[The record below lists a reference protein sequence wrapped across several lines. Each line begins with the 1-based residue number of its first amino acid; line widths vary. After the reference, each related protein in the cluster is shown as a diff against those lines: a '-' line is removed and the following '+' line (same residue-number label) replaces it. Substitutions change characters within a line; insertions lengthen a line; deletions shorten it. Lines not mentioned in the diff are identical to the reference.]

1 MDNPYVVNTPGG
13 NALKFFCTL
22 RIQFKIGAPVD
33 FLGNELPA
41 STENPAGYKVV
52 AKIVKQKSAPND
64 RKSGSYYLMAHSGI
78 RIDMDY
84 ILLAVNKY
92 NLIKKAAAWF
102 TLLDPNTKEPLVNDN
117 GLPIK
122 LNGLTR
128 VFEYAQNNPDYF
140 SRLVKV
146 INQDIEGGLAD
157 DDEEGSEQ

>member
-1 MDNPYVVNTPGG
+1 
-13 NALKFFCTL
+13 
-22 RIQFKIGAPVD
+22 
-33 FLGNELPA
+33 
-41 STENPAGYKVV
+41 
-52 AKIVKQKSAPND
+52 
-64 RKSGSYYLMAHSGI
+64 MAHSGI